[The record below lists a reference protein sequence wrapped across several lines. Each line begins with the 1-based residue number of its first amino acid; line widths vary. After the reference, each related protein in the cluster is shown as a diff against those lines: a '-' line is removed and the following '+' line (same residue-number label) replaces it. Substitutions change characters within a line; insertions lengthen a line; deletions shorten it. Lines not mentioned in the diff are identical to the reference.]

1 MQLLF
6 QICPFKHLARNE
18 EQSIHHAR
26 IIEHGKLYARVKM
39 WWSIEN
45 DESEDKFYFQY
56 IIDWSNVCHNYNGG
70 PFDRRKAYATRISL
84 I

>member
-1 MQLLF
+1 MIYLS
-6 QICPFKHLARNE
+6 K
-18 EQSIHHAR
+18 SI
-26 IIEHGKLYARVKM
+26 Y
-39 WWSIEN
+39 

-56 IIDWSNVCHNYNGG
+56 IIDWSNVRHNYNGG

>member
-6 QICPFKHLARNE
+6 QICPFEHLAWNE

-45 DESEDKFYFQY
+45 DESEDKSYFQY
-56 IIDWSNVCHNYNGG
+56 IIDWSNVRHNYNGG